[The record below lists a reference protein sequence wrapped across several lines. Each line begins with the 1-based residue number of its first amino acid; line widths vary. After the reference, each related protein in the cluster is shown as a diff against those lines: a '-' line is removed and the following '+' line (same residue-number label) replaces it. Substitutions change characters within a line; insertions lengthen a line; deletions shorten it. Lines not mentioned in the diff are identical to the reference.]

1 VSASR
6 IDAFNEF
13 RGDVKSGAYP
23 GPEHIV
29 RVADEEFDAFLARL
43 PVAL

>member
-1 VSASR
+1 MSGLR
-6 IDAFNEF
+6 I
-13 RGDVKSGAYP
+13 GAYP
-23 GPEHIV
+23 SPEHIV